1 MYLKTTKNI
10 YRRNGDEAMKT
21 ILLAEDEPVLR
32 MLVVDS
38 LEDEGYEIDEACD
51 GEEAIERI
59 KAKDY
64 DLIILDY
71 MMPKMTGVEVIELA
85 RLLPEKS
92 EAKILMLSAKNQQSE
107 QDKVMAA
114 GADGFMSKPF
124 SPLDLIDKVEE
135 MLRGH

>member
-1 MYLKTTKNI
+1 
-10 YRRNGDEAMKT
+10 MKS
-21 ILLAEDEPVLR
+21 ILLAEDEPILR

-38 LEDEGYEIDEACD
+38 LEDEGYDIDEACD
-51 GEEAIERI
+51 GEEAIDKI
-59 KAKDY
+59 KAKTY

-71 MMPKMTGVEVIELA
+71 MMPKLTGVEVIEQTR
-85 RLLPEKS
+85 RLPNRT
-92 EAKILMLSAKNQQSE
+92 EAKILMLSAKNQQAE

-135 MLRGH
+135 MLNG